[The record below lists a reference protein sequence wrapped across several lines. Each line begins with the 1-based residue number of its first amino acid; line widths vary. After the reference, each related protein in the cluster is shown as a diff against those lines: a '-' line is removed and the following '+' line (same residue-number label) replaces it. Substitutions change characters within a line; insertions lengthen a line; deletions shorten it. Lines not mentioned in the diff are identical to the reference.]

1 MATRPSVLQVPSVE
15 PHRGFGAEVG
25 EYLRHLDYL
34 LLAAVAG
41 LVAYGLW
48 IVQTVTHDDQIGDPG
63 YFVVRQAIFVVV
75 GVVAFA
81 AASAVNPELY
91 RRLRWPLYV
100 ALIVLLVGVLVAA
113 PPIRDSRRWF
123 DLGAFQFQPSELG
136 KLIMVIVLS
145 AFVANRAKR
154 ASELGTVLGAVG
166 LVAVPAVLVFVEPD
180 FGTALVYCAALAGV
194 LWFGGIRWP
203 YLAALAIVAAAVS
216 VAVLWILPSSG
227 VHVLKDYQV
236 DRLTGFLD
244 PSADPSGTTYNA
256 NQAITAVGA
265 GGLDGRGVVGAT
277 QTRGNYLPEHS
288 TDFIFASLS
297 EQRGFLGA
305 AVLLLL
311 YAIVVWRGIRIVA
324 TADSLYTSTVAGAI
338 VATFLFQV
346 FLNVGMNIGIAP
358 ITGIPLPFVS
368 YGGSSMITSLALV
381 GVLQAI
387 HARGQLAGRR
397 WL

>member
-1 MATRPSVLQVPSVE
+1 MATRPNVLSAPSVE
-15 PHRGFGAEVG
+15 SRRGFGSEIG
-25 EYLRHLDYL
+25 EYLRRLDYL

-48 IVQTVTHDDQIGDPG
+48 IVETVTHDDQPGEPG

-75 GVVAFA
+75 GVLAFA
-81 AASAVNPELY
+81 ATSVISPEVY
-91 RRLRWPLYV
+91 RRLRYPLY
-100 ALIVLLVGVLVAA
+100 LGLLVLLVGVLVAA
-113 PPIRDSRRWF
+113 PTIRESRRWF

-136 KLIMVIVLS
+136 KFVMIVSLAGLVTS
-145 AFVANRAKR
+145 RAKR
-154 ASELGTVLGAVG
+154 GRDLGTVLAALG
-166 LVAVPAVLVFVEPD
+166 LLAAPALLVFFEPD
-180 FGTALVYCAALAGV
+180 FGTALVYCAVLAGV

-203 YLAALAIVAAAVS
+203 YLTALALIAALVAVS
-216 VAVLWILPSSG
+216 VLWILPSSG
-227 VHVLKDYQV
+227 VQILKDYQV

-244 PSADPSGTTYNA
+244 PSADPSGSTYNA

-265 GGLDGRGVVGAT
+265 GGLDGRGVAGAT

-288 TDFIFASLS
+288 TDFIFASLA

-311 YAIVVWRGIRIVA
+311 YAVVVWRGIKVVA
-324 TADSLYTSTVAGAI
+324 TADSLYAATVAGAI
-338 VATFLFQV
+338 VVSFLFQV

-358 ITGIPLPFVS
+358 ITGIPLPFIS
-368 YGGSSMITSLALV
+368 YGGSSMIISLALV

-387 HARGQLAGRR
+387 HARGLLAGRR
-397 WL
+397 W

>member
-1 MATRPSVLQVPSVE
+1 MATRPSVLSTPSVD
-15 PHRGFGAEVG
+15 PRRGLGTEIG

-41 LVAYGLW
+41 LVAFGLW
-48 IVQTVTHDDQIGDPG
+48 VVQTVTHDDQPGDPG
-63 YFVVRQAIFVVV
+63 YFVVRQAIYVVV
-75 GVVAFA
+75 GVFAFA
-81 AASAVNPELY
+81 ATSAINPELY

-100 ALIVLLVGVLVAA
+100 GTTVLLVGVLVAA
-113 PPIRDSRRWF
+113 PTIRESRRWF
-123 DLGAFQFQPSELG
+123 DLGAFQLQPSELG
-136 KLIMVIVLS
+136 KLVVIVVL
-145 AFVANRAKR
+145 AGLVAGRAKR
-154 ASELGTVLGAVG
+154 ASELGTVLAAIG
-166 LVAVPAVLVFVEPD
+166 LTAVPAVLVFVEPD
-180 FGTALVYCAALAGV
+180 FGTALVYCAALAGA
-194 LWFGGIRWP
+194 LWFGGARWP
-203 YLAALAIVAAAVS
+203 YLAGLAVVTALVAAAL
-216 VAVLWILPSSG
+216 LWLLPANG
-227 VHVLKDYQV
+227 VQVLKDYQV

-244 PSADPSGTTYNA
+244 PDADPSGTTYNA

-288 TDFIFASLS
+288 TDFIFASLA

-311 YAIVVWRGIRIVA
+311 YAVVVWRGIRVVA
-324 TADSLYTSTVAGAI
+324 TADSLYGATLAGAI
-338 VATFLFQV
+338 VVVLLFQL

-368 YGGSSMITSLALV
+368 YGGSSMVTSLALV

-397 WL
+397 W